1 MRANRSDF
9 RKRMGAWCVCVA
21 GSSLIAGFGTP
32 VAAAEELQKYEFLQ
46 VRMGV
51 PVEIQVYASAE
62 TAANNAAE
70 AAYARFK
77 ELDRVMSDYDP
88 DSELMRLCR
97 DSGPGRPVK
106 VSDDLWLVLSR
117 AQELSVQTD
126 GAFDVTL
133 GPLTDLWRKS
143 RRRQRPPSAE
153 ELADARQ
160 LVGYEALRLDAKQ
173 QTVELLKDNMRLDLG
188 GIAIGYAAD
197 EALRVFQTHGL
208 PRVLIDASGDILAGD
223 PPPGRDHWRIE
234 VEPLNTGRDPSQPRQ
249 VLALVHCA
257 VTTSGDA
264 YKFVEFDGVRYSHI
278 VDPRTGLG
286 LTRRSSA
293 TVIAAD
299 CMTADS
305 LATAVSV
312 LGPERGLELVK
323 ATPHAA
329 LYFVQ
334 IVDDRE
340 RVTVSP
346 HFADYVSGRL
356 GTAIE

>member
-1 MRANRSDF
+1 
-9 RKRMGAWCVCVA
+9 
-21 GSSLIAGFGTP
+21 LIPEGTP
-32 VAAAEELQKYEFLQ
+32 VAAADPEPQLYEFLQ
-46 VRMGV
+46 IRMGV

-62 TAANNAAE
+62 TAANNAAD
-70 AAYARFK
+70 AAFARFR

-97 DSGPGRPVK
+97 DSGPGRAIK
-106 VSDDLWLVLSR
+106 VSDDLWLVLNR
-117 AQELSVQTD
+117 AQELSRQTD

-143 RRRQRPPSAE
+143 RRRKRPPSAE

-160 LVGYEALRLDAKQ
+160 RVGYESLRLDAEQ
-173 QTVELLKDNMRLDLG
+173 QTAELLKENMRLDLG

-197 EALRVFQTHGL
+197 EALRVFQTQGL
-208 PRVLIDASGDILAGD
+208 PRVLIDASGDIVAGD

-234 VEPLNTGRDPSQPRQ
+234 MEPLNTGRDPSQPRQ
-249 VLALVHCA
+249 MLTLRNCA

-299 CMTADS
+299 GITADR

-312 LGPERGLELVK
+312 LGPERGLELIQ
-323 ATPHAA
+323 AIPQAA

-334 IVDDRE
+334 IVDDAE
-340 RVTVSP
+340 RVTASP
-346 HFADYVSGRL
+346 NLADYLSQHA
-356 GTAIE
+356 TASTSIDPLDP

>member
-1 MRANRSDF
+1 
-9 RKRMGAWCVCVA
+9 MGAWCVWVA
-21 GSSLIAGFGTP
+21 GSSLIVGFGTP

-46 VRMGV
+46 IRMGV
-51 PVEIQVYASAE
+51 PVEFQVYATAE

-117 AQELSVQTD
+117 AQELAQQTD

-160 LVGYEALRLDAKQ
+160 RVGQESLRLDAEQ
-173 QTVELLKDNMRLDLG
+173 QTVELLKENMRLDLG

-208 PRVLIDASGDILAGD
+208 TRVLIDASGDIVAGD
-223 PPPGRDHWRIE
+223 PPPGRDAWRIE
-234 VEPLNTGRDPSQPRQ
+234 MEPLNTGRHPSQPRQ
-249 VLALVHCA
+249 VLSLVNCA

-299 CMTADS
+299 GITADS

-312 LGPERGLELVK
+312 HGPERGLELVK

-346 HFADYVSGRL
+346 HFADYVSQNPAHSSPLPR
-356 GTAIE
+356 

>member
-1 MRANRSDF
+1 
-9 RKRMGAWCVCVA
+9 
-21 GSSLIAGFGTP
+21 
-32 VAAAEELQKYEFLQ
+32 
-46 VRMGV
+46 
-51 PVEIQVYASAE
+51 
-62 TAANNAAE
+62 
-70 AAYARFK
+70 
-77 ELDRVMSDYDP
+77 MSDYDP

-106 VSDDLWLVLSR
+106 VSNDLWLVLSR
-117 AQELSVQTD
+117 AQELARQTD

-153 ELADARQ
+153 ELAAASQR
-160 LVGYEALRLDAKQ
+160 VGYESLRLDAEQ
-173 QTVELLKDNMRLDLG
+173 QTAELLKENMRLDLG

-197 EALRVFQTHGL
+197 EALRVFQAHGL
-208 PRVLIDASGDILAGD
+208 TRVLIDASGDILAGD
-223 PPPGRDHWRIE
+223 PPPARDHWRIE

-249 VLALVHCA
+249 VLALVNCA

-286 LTRRSSA
+286 LTQRSSA

-299 CMTADS
+299 GITADS

-312 LGPERGLELVK
+312 HGPERGLELVR
-323 ATPHAA
+323 ATPQAA

-334 IVDDRE
+334 IVDDAE

-346 HFADYVSGRL
+346 NFADYVSGRA
-356 GTAIE
+356 AISSPLAR